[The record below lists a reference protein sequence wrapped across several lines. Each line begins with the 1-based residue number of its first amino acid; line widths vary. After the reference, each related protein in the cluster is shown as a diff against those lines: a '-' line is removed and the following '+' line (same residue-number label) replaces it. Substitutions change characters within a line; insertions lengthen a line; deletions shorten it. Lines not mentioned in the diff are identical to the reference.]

1 MSSIDRLRALVAT
14 EWERLGSGVP
24 SDHSRAL
31 SALVGARDERD
42 LAVGLSPE
50 LLPAPDGE
58 GSSVLGKPG
67 WNRALQLC
75 LASEPAGDQ
84 RASRWA
90 DADLAR
96 WADDFLVAC
105 RSLGE
110 AELVL
115 AQCEADSLQLHQS
128 GERTFDAW
136 HASSTMPTD
145 WRERLDFAW
154 WSAML
159 ARRVA
164 PRLIE
169 LVAARPDHPGP
180 RNLGDDIRLN
190 SGTDDPGLS
199 DYFQQLG
206 QLHVRRMANQWSY
219 PSSAMIGGVALQRYV
234 DLLALLIGWLLH
246 QRDRS
251 RPASG
256 ISAVCPETVLVEAVA
271 SALAVEPVVA
281 RAMLRAVTLD
291 AGNAAYHAAVP
302 DGPAPP
308 LIRNA
313 SDQLVWSAAGLLTTP
328 ILFLARELKHRHA
341 RDYHDNAR
349 LREEVFRRDLHGL
362 FPGPRFSRSSGP
374 VELRRADGDARTDLD
389 ALVFDRKSG
398 TLAIFELKA
407 QDPFPRSAD
416 ERARQRDNFFY
427 ANKQVAAIAQWL
439 QRNDATE
446 LLARFDRPAARTF
459 RVQRVYLFVL
469 GRNVAHFAD
478 GPAPDRRVAWGSW
491 PRLLRLLD
499 ERPLGLADANPLGS
513 LHARLVKDTPLSR
526 PADRSVRETRIG
538 DARLAVHPSFAAFKE
553 SGRG

>member
-1 MSSIDRLRALVAT
+1 LI
-14 EWERLGSGVP
+14 
-24 SDHSRAL
+24 
-31 SALVGARDERD
+31 ALVGAHDKRD
-42 LAVGLSPE
+42 LAPGLSPE
-50 LLPAPDGE
+50 LLPTTDGE
-58 GSSVLGKPG
+58 GPAGPGTPG

-84 RASRWA
+84 RATSLA

-96 WADDFLVAC
+96 WADDYLVAC
-105 RSLGE
+105 RGIGE

-115 AQCEADSLQLHQS
+115 AQCEAGSLQLQQS

-136 HASSTMPTD
+136 RATSTMPTD
-145 WRERLDFAW
+145 WRERLDFTS
-154 WSAML
+154 WSARL
-159 ARRVA
+159 GRCVA
-164 PRLIE
+164 PRVVE
-169 LVAARPDHPGP
+169 LVAARPDQKG
-180 RNLGDDIRLN
+180 RRDLGDEIMLTP
-190 SGTDDPGLS
+190 GADDPGLA
-199 DYFQQLG
+199 DHFRQIG
-206 QLHVRRMANQWSY
+206 QLLVQRMANQWSY
-219 PSSAMIGGVALQRYV
+219 PSSAVIGDVALRCYV

-246 QRDRS
+246 HRDQS
-251 RPASG
+251 CQVSG
-256 ISAVCPETVLVEAVA
+256 IAAICPETVLVEAIA
-271 SALAVEPVVA
+271 SALAVEPVEA

-291 AGNAAYHAAVP
+291 SGNAAYHAAAP

-328 ILFLARELKHRHA
+328 ILFLARELKRRHA
-341 RDYHDNAR
+341 RDYHASAR
-349 LREEVFRRDLHGL
+349 LREEVFRRELHGL

-374 VELRRADGDARTDLD
+374 IELRRVDGDARTDLD
-389 ALVFDRKSG
+389 AVVFDRKSG

-427 ANKQVAAIAQWL
+427 ANKQIAAIAQWL

-459 RVQRVYLFVL
+459 RVQRVYLFVF
-469 GRNVAHFAD
+469 GRYVAHFAD
-478 GPAPDRRVAWGSW
+478 GPAPDRRAAWGSW

-513 LHARLVKDTPLSR
+513 LHARLLKATPLSR
-526 PADRSVRETRIG
+526 PADTSVHEIRIG
-538 DARLAVHPSFAAFKE
+538 DTRLVVHASFTAFKE
-553 SGRG
+553 SGLRQVTDR